1 MIIAPSFGRP
11 GRTLVVVAGA
21 LALSGCGGGAEQP
34 PAPPPPLVTAITVQG
49 EAVPNIIELPGRIE
63 AVRSAEVRART
74 DGIIERRLYQEG
86 TDVKAGTPL
95 FRIDPRDKQA
105 QLAQARA
112 ALSRAQAT
120 RTNAKQIVDRY
131 RPLIAEKAVSAQ
143 EYDAALATLRGAD
156 ADVADARAAVSRA
169 ELELSYT
176 TVRAPI
182 SGRVGRAQVTEG
194 ALASAASATLLTTV
208 EQLEPVYA
216 VFTESSSALQDL
228 ANRARSGA
236 LALPSLSGV
245 EVRLVLEN
253 GTEYPVTGRLN
264 FADLTV
270 DPTTGSQVLRATF
283 ANPARQLLPGQFIR
297 GRITAGTTRDGVQV
311 PARAV
316 QLSNEQA
323 TVMVVGKDGTV
334 AARTVEL
341 GGQVGSGWVVR
352 SGLKP
357 GEQVITEGWQK
368 VQPGQKVRVQAPQA
382 GAKPAQNGQ
391 PAQGGQ
397 PAAGAPRGAEKG
409 TAQQAAPAA
418 NR

>member
-49 EAVPNIIELPGRIE
+49 EAVPNIVELPGRIE

-74 DGIIERRLYQEG
+74 DGILERRLYQEG

-95 FRIDPRDKQA
+95 FRIDARDKQA

-143 EYDAALATLRGAD
+143 EYDAALATLRQAD
-156 ADVADARAAVSRA
+156 ADIADARATVSRA

-182 SGRVGRAQVTEG
+182 SGRVSRAQVTEG
-194 ALASAASATLLTTV
+194 ALASAANATLLTTV

-216 VFTESSSALQDL
+216 VFTQSSSALQDL
-228 ANRARSGA
+228 AEQARSGA

-297 GRITAGTTRDGVQV
+297 GRITAGTTRDGVRV

-316 QLSNEQA
+316 QLSNEEA

-334 AARTVEL
+334 AARKIEL
-341 GGQVGSGWVVR
+341 GGQVGNSWVVR

-357 GEQVITEGWQK
+357 GERIITEGWQK

-382 GAKPAQNGQ
+382 AGQ
-391 PAQGGQ
+391 PAKPGA
-397 PAAGAPRGAEKG
+397 PAAGGQGA
-409 TAQQAAPAA
+409 AAPAA